1 MALQIESRVR
11 ARNCAQCAERP
22 AVFHCCGKSKPA
34 CPAPPRPNPGR
45 GAPPRPA
52 APRLTPPRPAP
63 RPALPRPAPLAGSA
77 VARQAALCPQ
87 PARAFALI
95 LRPARAPWPVVA
107 VPGVAERAGSADCW
121 RGSVRQRWA
130 SSPACVGKQH
140 TCTRSRHQPGPI
152 PGVGGGSRP
161 PRAGPVPPPPPSG
174 IARPWSAWAPPRSG
188 T

>member
-1 MALQIESRVR
+1 MR
-11 ARNCAQCAERP
+11 
-22 AVFHCCGKSKPA
+22 FHDEGPPR
-34 CPAPPRPNPGR
+34 PAPPCTAPPRWPAPRRPRAALSRPAPPNP
-45 GAPPRPA
+45 APPRPA
-52 APRLTPPRPAP
+52 AGGREGGSPAGCP
-63 RPALPRPAPLAGSA
+63 VAGSA

-121 RGSVRQRWA
+121 RLSVSQRWA

-140 TCTRSRHQPGPI
+140 TCTRSRRQPGPI
-152 PGVGGGSRP
+152 PCVGGGSRS
-161 PRAGPVPPPPPSG
+161 PRVGPVPPPPPSG